1 MGIIIFNWA
10 IVMIGLSGETLI
22 VTQFILQT
30 FLLEWVGGE
39 TFMIVSRM
47 EVEALAQAVHCK
59 NKESSLK
66 MLLV

>member
-30 FLLEWVGGE
+30 FVLEWVGKG
-39 TFMIVSRM
+39 TFMIVSWM
-47 EVEALAQAVHCK
+47 DMEALVQVVHCK
-59 NKESSLK
+59 SRSHH
-66 MLLV
+66 